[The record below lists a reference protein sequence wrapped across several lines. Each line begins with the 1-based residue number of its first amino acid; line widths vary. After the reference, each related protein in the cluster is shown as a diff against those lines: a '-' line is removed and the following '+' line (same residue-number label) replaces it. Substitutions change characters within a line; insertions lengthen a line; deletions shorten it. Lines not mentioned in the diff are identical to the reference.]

1 MNTPQA
7 MTRLSHCVDDMEAL
21 ADQQLP
27 AIAQGNPQA
36 LSNLRARLIR
46 LQHTIETAALNR

>member
-7 MTRLSHCVDDMEAL
+7 MTRLSHCVDAMEAL
-21 ADQQLP
+21 AEQQLP
-27 AIAQGNPQA
+27 AIAKGNPQA